1 LIREAKCL
9 ARIGVEIPE
18 GAKIVLLQEQ
28 KFKNYN
34 QQLAF
39 IVKERV
45 RIVNKIRPNTRSLL
59 APHIDDLER
68 RLRPG
73 ICSLSWTSM
82 NIDGFL
88 EHVHFG
94 LAKLDMLIININ
106 DIMENRIENNLKS
119 LSKTVLVDL
128 P

>member
-1 LIREAKCL
+1 VPS
-9 ARIGVEIPE
+9 RIGVEIPE